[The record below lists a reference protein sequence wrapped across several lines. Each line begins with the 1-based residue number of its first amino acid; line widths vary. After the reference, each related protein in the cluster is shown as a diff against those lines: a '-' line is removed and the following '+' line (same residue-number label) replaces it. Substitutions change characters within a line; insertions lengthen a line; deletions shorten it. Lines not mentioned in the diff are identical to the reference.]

1 MAAGRC
7 SGGWPP
13 TGLGCCPPTI
23 RGFPG
28 LGAATAS
35 SYASTVPDARQ
46 GETLPSTL
54 EELRAEVVALRASRE
69 RLVLAADADRQRL
82 ERDLHEGVQQHL
94 VALAVNVQ
102 LAESLLE
109 SDVPA
114 ATKLL
119 NEMRRDVQQ
128 ALADAA
134 HLAQRIYAPLLEQ
147 GGFAAA
153 LRSAAV
159 SAGVPASVEVSANS
173 SYRPE
178 IVHTVYSC
186 WLEAL
191 EYGSAETPAAL
202 TVREEAGAL
211 TFEIVQEGS
220 RPDDWLDRLRDR
232 VEALGGRLN
241 IESQPSH
248 GVRVYGSLPLSR

>member
-1 MAAGRC
+1 
-7 SGGWPP
+7 
-13 TGLGCCPPTI
+13 
-23 RGFPG
+23 
-28 LGAATAS
+28 
-35 SYASTVPDARQ
+35 VQD
-46 GETLPSTL
+46 ETLTGTL
-54 EELRAEVVALRASRE
+54 EELQAEVAELRASRE
-69 RLVLAADADRQRL
+69 RLVLAADAARERL

-109 SDVPA
+109 SNVPA

-128 ALADAA
+128 ALSDAA
-134 HLAQRIYAPLLEQ
+134 DLAQRIYAPLLEE

-159 SAGVPASVEVSANS
+159 SAGIPASVEVYAHSNYPA
-173 SYRPE
+173 E
-178 IVHTVYSC
+178 ILHTVYSC

-191 EYGSAETPAAL
+191 EDGRTETPAAL
-202 TVREEAGAL
+202 TVREEVGAL
-211 TFEIVQEGS
+211 TFEIVHEAA

-232 VEALGGRLN
+232 VEALGGGLK
-241 IESQPSH
+241 IESQANH
-248 GVRVYGSLPLSR
+248 GARVCGSLPLSR